1 MSATTQL
8 APAWSPLVL
17 AALAALALAAAT
29 LDGAL
34 AARAAGLAP
43 ATGARAPLTGAA
55 RLMRQRRRTTLSAD
69 APLWRL
75 GGGGLLVAAALM
87 VAVVPFGPWTLS
99 DQSVGLVWFN
109 AMDVLVWALVW
120 LAGWGPNSALAL
132 VGAYRWLAQ
141 ALAYELPL
149 MFALAAPAVG
159 AASLA
164 MGEIAGAQSH
174 LWFVVWMPVAFAVYC
189 LGVAALSVQGP
200 FAAAA
205 GADLAGG
212 VLAELSGVDRL
223 LLLAGRWA
231 LLAAGALGAV
241 PLFLG
246 GGSGPGSSSAALA
259 ALWTV
264 LKAAALLAGLVWLRR
279 RIPLLRP
286 DKLLEIGW
294 LVLLPAALLQV
305 LVVSVVVVVRG

>member
-8 APAWSPLVL
+8 SPAWSPLVL
-17 AALAALALAAAT
+17 AALATLALAAAS

-69 APLWRL
+69 GPLWRL
-75 GGGGLLVAAALM
+75 GGGGVLVAAALM

-109 AMDVLVWALVW
+109 AVDVLVWALVW

-149 MFALAAPAVG
+149 MFALATAALG
-159 AASLA
+159 AGSLR
-164 MGEIAGAQSH
+164 MGDIAAAQSGV
-174 LWFVVWMPVAFAVYC
+174 WFVVWMPIAFAVYC
-189 LGVAALSVQGP
+189 VGVAAFSVQGP

-231 LLAAGALGAV
+231 LLATGALGAV

-246 GGSGPGSSSAALA
+246 GGSGPGSSIAALA

-264 LKAAALLAGLVWLRR
+264 GKATALLAGMVWLRR

-286 DKLLEIGW
+286 DKLLEVGW
-294 LVLLPAALLQV
+294 LVLLPAALLQL
-305 LVVSVVVVVRG
+305 LVVSIVVVVRG